1 MDGGQA
7 KKRERNGLFD
17 CEWVG
22 EQKGGRQNIRKAS
35 LSRSIIV
42 AYHTKGGDFSPTQ
55 LLSELRVN
63 ANWSF
68 FECIGE
74 MCVGGG
80 GGSLRFG
87 GFVIDAFGNERA
99 TCMPLMKNILLPFY
113 K

>member
-80 GGSLRFG
+80 EVRFVLG
-87 GFVIDAFGNERA
+87 V
-99 TCMPLMKNILLPFY
+99 L
-113 K
+113 